1 MACASVRQKS
11 VRGWPPSSKTTDT
24 HLPFLSLDFPQNGY
38 LSKLGSNTFVDV
50 SFGISTL
57 VVVAF
62 VYFVLL
68 LIRLNDTIEIVDREI
83 DVTRNAALIEKNN
96 RGRKSTFKYREFYSR
111 DRNLFR
117 RLRRKIGRVE
127 RSRWK
132 IAIAEYRAKTRK
144 RTRMH
149 NRVRKTRRRS
159 HARTLVC
166 LYV

>member
-1 MACASVRQKS
+1 MKQKS
-11 VRGWPPSSKTTDT
+11 VRGWPPSSKI
-24 HLPFLSLDFPQNGY
+24 LPTRIFHFFRS
-38 LSKLGSNTFVDV
+38 
-50 SFGISTL
+50 SFHRNSVQTRFIRQTL
-57 VVVAF
+57 VLVAF
-62 VYFVLL
+62 VYFALL
-68 LIRLNDTIEIVDREI
+68 LIRLNGTIEIVDREI

-132 IAIAEYRAKTRK
+132 IAIAEYRAKTCK

-159 HARTLVC
+159 HARTLAC

>member
-1 MACASVRQKS
+1 MKQKS
-11 VRGWPPSSKTTDT
+11 VRGWPPSSKI
-24 HLPFLSLDFPQNGY
+24 LPTRVFHFFRSSFHRNSVQIR
-38 LSKLGSNTFVDV
+38 SSTFH
-50 SFGISTL
+50 S
-57 VVVAF
+57 AF

-68 LIRLNDTIEIVDREI
+68 LIRLNGTIEIVDREI

-159 HARTLVC
+159 HARTLAC

>member
-1 MACASVRQKS
+1 MACASVRRKS
-11 VRGWPPSSKTTDT
+11 VRGWPPSSRTYR
-24 HLPFLSLDFPQNGY
+24 HASSISFARLS
-38 LSKLGSNTFVDV
+38 TER
-50 SFGISTL
+50 ISLETRFKHVRRCFIRQTL
-57 VVVAF
+57 VLVAV

-68 LIRLNDTIEIVDREI
+68 LIPLNDTIEIVDREI